1 MFMVSNL
8 SDPLLQFWQLRQMP
22 LHHLISHNSD
32 SSLRPNHDSLLLILK
47 LVCRF
52 RCSQDMAKQ
61 LKNLAIT
68 ICNFIISLILF
79 SSILSDQK
87 QIKRIHGGPK
97 GLRSLGS
104 PVMSRLLYQAELWA
118 PRKNKFTCSIKW
130 YRVNSMPRNNY
141 QVRDFE
147 RLVI

>member
-1 MFMVSNL
+1 MLFVSTP
-8 SDPLLQFWQLRQMP
+8 SRSTKQFWQLSLMP
-22 LHHLISHNSD
+22 LHHCISHNSD
-32 SSLRPNHDSLLLILK
+32 SSLQPTHGSLLLILK